1 MPYYHNYSELNRDSR
16 PPPGGLPVVPAASGP
31 SAELYARAAR
41 RYRRPN
47 FGLETTLVSGVRVPV
62 RERALPISPFVT
74 LTAFDRLLPDADVVQ
89 PHVLILSPNAGHCPT
104 LVRDTVAA
112 FLPGHFTFVANWS
125 DARDVP
131 LSAGGFGL
139 GEAAEAVAAMVR
151 AIDAPV
157 HLLAVTESGIVGLS
171 AAALLADIGRPLASL
186 TLLGGPVDC
195 RADLAGLAAAATERG
210 LDWFMRTTIAPVPSP
225 FAGAYR
231 EAFPGFF
238 TLTGFLTR
246 SLDRSLTDHKE
257 LFLRLVAG
265 DGDSP
270 ERRRDFFDE
279 FLAVMDVPAEFI
291 LQWIDAVLINRPFSP
306 DGADDG
312 PPLGSTPLMTV
323 EAGLDEFG
331 GGGQTH
337 AARAFA
343 LRPASVLSHTE
354 PGIGRFALFS
364 GARWRAQVFPRIA
377 DFIANNDA
385 MPSRIRPAPAED
397 LMALGGVTTALAARL
412 NREGIYFADQLARL
426 DEAGGDELDRRL
438 GTVAHHMVADLRRMA
453 AQRS

>member
-1 MPYYHNYSELNRDSR
+1 MPYYHNYSELSRDSR
-16 PPPGGLPVVPAASGP
+16 PPPGGFPQVPAASGP

-41 RYRRPN
+41 RYRRPS
-47 FGLETTLVSGVRVPV
+47 FGLETTLTSGVRVPV
-62 RERALPISPFVT
+62 RERSLPINPFVT
-74 LTAFDRLLPDADVVQ
+74 LTAFDRLLPDPSVIQ
-89 PHVLILSPNAGHCPT
+89 PHVLILPPNAGHCPT

-112 FLPGHFTFVANWS
+112 FLPGHFTYVASWC

-139 GEAAEAVAAMVR
+139 AEATDAVTAMVR

-157 HLLAVTESGIVGLS
+157 HLVAVTESGVLGLS
-171 AAALLADIGRPLASL
+171 AAALLADLGRPLASL

-195 RADLAGLAAAATERG
+195 RADRAGLAAAARERG
-210 LDWFMRTTIAPVPSP
+210 LDWFMRTTIAPVPGP

-246 SLDRSLTDHKE
+246 NLDRSLTDPKE

-265 DGDSP
+265 DGDAP
-270 ERRRDFFDE
+270 DGRRDFFDE

-291 LQWIDAVLINRPFSP
+291 LQWIDAVLINAPFAP
-306 DGADDG
+306 DGTEDE
-312 PPLGSTPLMTV
+312 PPLGPTPLMTV
-323 EAGLDEFG
+323 EAGLDDFG

-337 AARAFA
+337 AARCFA
-343 LRPASVLSHTE
+343 LRPSSALAHTE
-354 PGIGRFALFS
+354 PSVGRFALFS
-364 GARWRAQVFPRIA
+364 GARWRAQIFPRLA

-385 MPSRIRPAPAED
+385 APLRVHPAPPED
-397 LMALGGVTTALAARL
+397 LMALVGVTTALAERL

-426 DEAGGDELDRRL
+426 DDAGSADLDRRL
-438 GTVAHHMVADLRRMA
+438 GAIAHPMVAGLRRMA
-453 AQRS
+453 AQRP